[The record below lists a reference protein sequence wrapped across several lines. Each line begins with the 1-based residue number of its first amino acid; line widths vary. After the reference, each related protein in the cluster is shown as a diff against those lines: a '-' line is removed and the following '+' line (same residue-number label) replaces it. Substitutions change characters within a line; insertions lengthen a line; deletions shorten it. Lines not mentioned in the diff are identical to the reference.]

1 MREENAPNT
10 TAVSEMANNEV
21 AGVFGMAQNATVMA
35 L

>member
-1 MREENAPNT
+1 MRDGNATNT

-21 AGVFGMAQNATVMA
+21 AGVLGMAQNATVMA